1 MQYNE
6 NNEYIS
12 AFKNL
17 RRYKVF
23 EGKKLIYQVVT
34 SQMEESYIIKEIKAK
49 FAGHKQ
55 PLKIFLNDTKIAQ
68 LGYKSERPNHKILDR
83 ETNYLYHDI
92 KELADNFDINI
103 AAAKTLV
110 NTRHR
115 FKWIKK

>member
-6 NNEYIS
+6 KNEYIS
-12 AFKNL
+12 EFKNL
-17 RRYKVF
+17 RRYKVY

-34 SQMEESYIIKEIKAK
+34 SQMLESYVIQEIKAK

-68 LGYKSERPNHKILDR
+68 IGYKSERPNHKILDR

-103 AAAKTLV
+103 AEAKTMV